1 MGRFQERNL
10 KFQYHICYI
19 RVNKIFTDSLN
30 CVLMIKEGST
40 KIIAICFWP
49 KSSFVCYQLN
59 RLISVSYLCY
69 IWVSQIFTERLNC
82 VLMIK
87 VGSTNI
93 LAIFFWPKPSFVCCQ
108 LNRLFMFS
116 SQPFQD
122 HFKLVKNL
130 VGKKCY
136 LYTEQIN
143 QFKFFCSVCFDQT
156 ICFLWPGDQ
165 SYSVFLLSHCGC
177 IGCEIHKSSLC
188 L

>member
-1 MGRFQERNL
+1 MFLAKKQFCMLPIEQVNFSIVFMLYLSKPDFYREVKLCSHDKGG
-10 KFQYHICYI
+10 
-19 RVNKIFTDSLN
+19 VNKHSCN
-30 CVLMIKEGST
+30 
-40 KIIAICFWP
+40 
-49 KSSFVCYQLN
+49 
-59 RLISVSYLCY
+59 
-69 IWVSQIFTERLNC
+69 
-82 VLMIK
+82 
-87 VGSTNI
+87 
-93 LAIFFWPKPSFVCCQ
+93 FFWPKPSFVCCQ
-108 LNRLFMFS
+108 LNRLFMLS